1 MGFFEAFVSLLS
13 ILNAAMPPY
22 WRGGEHHG
30 VHKTFGVTELME
42 MRDFLEVFLETIL
55 DLVCWYVIH
64 EKTGY

>member
-1 MGFFEAFVSLLS
+1 
-13 ILNAAMPPY
+13 MP
-22 WRGGEHHG
+22 HG